1 MSVVFDDDL
10 LYRDYL
16 AMQQDSI
23 LMDMKDK
30 LNNLLTNN

>member
-1 MSVVFDDDL
+1 MSVAVDDNS

-16 AMQQDSI
+16 AMKQDSI

-30 LNNLLTNN
+30 LNILLTNN